1 MVKTPKTPPKLPE
14 VRIRKAMPVGRHGGT
29 RKAKKE
35 KVAGEFSEQVVQ
47 IDRVARVVAGGKRL
61 RFRAVV
67 VVGNQAD
74 KVGLGVEKANDVA
87 TAVQK
92 AVKVAKKNL
101 ISVPI
106 KNETIPHEILQ
117 SFGSAKVLL
126 KPAPKGTGIIAG
138 GPIRVIANL
147 AGIKNISAKILGS
160 SNKMNNL
167 KATILALEKLRR
179 TPWQVRNKPFDPAQ
193 DKGTK

>member
-14 VRIRKAMPVGRHGGT
+14 VKIKKAMPADRRREARRGKRE
-29 RKAKKE
+29 RIAE
-35 KVAGEFSEQVVQ
+35 EFSEQVVQ
-47 IDRVARVVAGGKRL
+47 ISRVARVVAGGKRL

-67 VVGNQAD
+67 VVGNQSGR
-74 KVGLGVEKANDVA
+74 VGLGVEKANDVA

-101 ISVPI
+101 IPVPI

-126 KPAPKGTGIIAG
+126 KPASKGTGIIAG

-160 SNKMNNL
+160 SSKMNNL
-167 KATILALEKLRR
+167 KATVMALEKLTKSLDKTR
-179 TPWQVRNKPFDPAQ
+179 
-193 DKGTK
+193 DKGAK

>member
-14 VRIRKAMPVGRHGGT
+14 VRIRKATSAGRHGER

-67 VVGNQAD
+67 VVGNQTD

-126 KPAPKGTGIIAG
+126 KPASKGTGIIAG

-160 SNKMNNL
+160 PNKMNNL
-167 KATILALEKLRR
+167 KATILALEKLRQ
-179 TPWQVRNKPFDPAQ
+179 TPW
-193 DKGTK
+193 